1 MPKRTRQKTRQN
13 YDVQPFPRRPRKR
26 RKTKAKVTAKP
37 RGTSIKRAKP
47 RTDAVRLTALEK
59 TVASHG
65 KRLDKVEKSV
75 AIVTRAMKGYRK

>member
-1 MPKRTRQKTRQN
+1 MAKRTRKKTT
-13 YDVQPFPRRPRKR
+13 RPAGLPAPKR
-26 RKTKAKVTAKP
+26 RAKRTRKAK
-37 RGTSIKRAKP
+37 GKRTT